1 MAGIRLRGNAMSI
14 IDLKFV
20 GILLLGAIEVV
31 LAFYA
36 YFAPTIIAGCRQH
49 RARDAI
55 LATNLLFGWTLIGW
69 CVAMIWALAQPSRFE
84 IQSLCAERQA
94 RM

>member
-1 MAGIRLRGNAMSI
+1 MSI
-14 IDLKFV
+14 IDPKLV

-31 LAFYA
+31 LACYA
-36 YFAPTIIAGCRQH
+36 FFAPTIIARCRQH

-69 CVAMIWALAQPSRFE
+69 CVALIWALAQPRRFE
-84 IQSLCAERQA
+84 IHSR
-94 RM
+94 